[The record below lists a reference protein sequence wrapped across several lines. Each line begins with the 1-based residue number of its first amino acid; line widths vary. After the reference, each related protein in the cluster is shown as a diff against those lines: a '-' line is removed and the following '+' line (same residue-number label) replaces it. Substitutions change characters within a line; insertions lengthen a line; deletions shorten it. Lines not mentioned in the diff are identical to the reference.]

1 MSDRKS
7 ADRAAPRRHS
17 HERVQFFAADN
28 VTERA
33 KAALGIWRSSTPAG
47 ATLVPAGG
55 EHMVVASEDGEARKQ

>member
-7 ADRAAPRRHS
+7 ADQAAPRRHS
-17 HERVQFFAADN
+17 YERVQFFASDN

-33 KAALGIWRSSTPAG
+33 KVALGIWRSSTPAG

-55 EHMVVASEDGEARKQ
+55 EHRVVASVGARKQ